1 MRKVEEVSAIARFNR
16 IKTPTNVAFSLVF
29 VILSLLCVIPV
40 IFVAIIS
47 LSSNASIQKVGY
59 SFVPMEWSL
68 DAYAYL
74 WREWQSIGQA
84 LMVSVGV
91 TLAGTVLGLFLT
103 ATMGYVI
110 SRPTFRLKKFFTI
123 LIFIPMLFGGGLV
136 AAYLINTRVLGLQNT
151 YLALLLPIAVSSFNC
166 IIMRTFFQ
174 TTIPDSIIESAK
186 IDGAKQLLIFF
197 KMVLPISVPALATIG
212 LMLSIG
218 YWNDWFSAMLYL
230 GSDHQEMYPL
240 QYVLI
245 SIERNMDY
253 LTKNAQFMSPDAS
266 ASKLPAESTR
276 MAIVMVVVLPIA
288 CSYPFF
294 QKYFITGLTIGSVK
308 G

>member
-29 VILSLLCVIPV
+29 AILSLLCVIPV

-59 SFVPMEWSL
+59 SFAPMEWSL

-197 KMVLPISVPALATIG
+197 KMVLPISLPALATIG

-230 GSDHQEMYPL
+230 GPDHQEMYPL

-245 SIERNMDY
+245 SIRSEER
-253 LTKNAQFMSPDAS
+253 
-266 ASKLPAESTR
+266 R
-276 MAIVMVVVLPIA
+276 V
-288 CSYPFF
+288 
-294 QKYFITGLTIGSVK
+294 G
-308 G
+308 

>member
-1 MRKVEEVSAIARFNR
+1 MRKQEETSAIARFNR
-16 IKTPTNVAFSLVF
+16 IKTPTNVAFSFIFLVLAL
-29 VILSLLCVIPV
+29 ICIIPV
-40 IFVAIIS
+40 VFVAIIS

-59 SFVPMEWSL
+59 SFMPIEWSL
-68 DAYAYL
+68 DAYTYL
-74 WREWQSIGQA
+74 WRERQSIGQA

-103 ATMGYVI
+103 STMGYVI
-110 SRPTFRLKKFFTI
+110 SRPTFKLKKFFTI

-136 AAYLINTRVLGLQNT
+136 ASYLINTRVLGLQNT
-151 YLALLLPIAVSSFNC
+151 YFALLLPIAVSSFNC

-186 IDGAKQLLIFF
+186 IDGAKQLMIFF
-197 KMVLPISVPALATIG
+197 TMILPISLPALATIG

-230 GSDHQEMYPL
+230 QSDHQHMYPL

-288 CSYPFF
+288 FSYPFF
-294 QKYFITGLTIGSVK
+294 QKYFISGLTIGSVK